1 MCHSPGRAGSGQGVA
16 SRAGPGRGER
26 GRASEAGQA
35 GRAGPAEPGRGAR
48 GTGHG
53 AQPCGTQDGVRFSP
67 KARMPSCP
75 SSEAK

>member
-1 MCHSPGRAGSGQGVA
+1 MPL
-16 SRAGPGRGER
+16 AGPGPGA
-26 GRASEAGQA
+26 GPGAGPGQGGASEAG
-35 GRAGPAEPGRGAR
+35 PCEPGR
-48 GTGHG
+48 GHG

>member
-1 MCHSPGRAGSGQGVA
+1 MCHSPGRAGPAQARAWRAGPGQGVA
-16 SRAGPGRGER
+16 SGAG
-26 GRASEAGQA
+26 ASEAGQA
-35 GRAGPAEPGRGAR
+35 GRAGPCEPGR
-48 GTGHG
+48 GHG